1 MNVSLSHDA
10 LRQVEELIATG
21 SFQDADQVVRAAI
34 ARMHGDL
41 SAVPW
46 TEERLREEIGR
57 AIEHADRGEY
67 RAFSAK
73 DIGQRGRKILGLP
86 SDRP

>member
-1 MNVSLSHDA
+1 MDVSLPPDA
-10 LRQVEELIATG
+10 SRQVEELIAAG

-46 TEERLREEIGR
+46 TEDRLREEIGR

-67 RAFSAK
+67 RNFSAK
-73 DIGQRGRKILGLP
+73 DIGQRGRELLGLP
-86 SDRP
+86 SDRQ

>member
-1 MNVSLSHDA
+1 MSPDA
-10 LRQVEELIATG
+10 SRQVEQLIATG
-21 SFQDADQVVRAAI
+21 NFQDADQVVRAAI

-67 RAFSAK
+67 REFTAN

-86 SDRP
+86 SNRP